1 MLNKND
7 FIELEFIGRVK
18 NGEIFDTNIPEEAKK
33 INLELETRPLIIC
46 LGQNM
51 ILPSIDEFL
60 IGKEIGKYTLEI
72 EPEKAFGLRDRSMI
86 KTMPLKIFLEK
97 ETYPQP
103 GMIFNFD
110 NIMGRISAV
119 SGGRVIVDFNHPLS
133 NKTVVYELNIKRIL
147 SDFKEKTETL
157 MSLFFRKKFDYE
169 ISKSDD
175 FDDAQKSKEGKKI
188 SDIKE
193 NKIVVKADK
202 QFKQFIE
209 MFAEKFKEILNLELV
224 VEEIKEEKP
233 QEKIEKEPI

>member
-18 NGEIFDTNIPEEAKK
+18 NGEIFDTNIKEEAKK
-33 INLELETRPLIIC
+33 INLELESRPLIIC

-51 ILPSIDEFL
+51 ILPAIDEFL
-60 IGKEIGKYTLEI
+60 IGKEIGKYSLEL
-72 EPEKAFGLRDRSMI
+72 EPEKAFGLRDRGMI

-103 GMIFNFD
+103 GMLFNFD

-133 NKTVVYELNIKRIL
+133 NKTIVYELNIKRIL
-147 SDFKEKTETL
+147 SDLKEKVSSL
-157 MSLFFRKKFDYE
+157 MSLFFRKKFDFNIE
-169 ISKSDD
+169 DKKLIIKS
-175 FDDAQKSKEGKKI
+175 
-188 SDIKE
+188 
-193 NKIVVKADK
+193 DK

-209 MFAEKFKEILNLELV
+209 MFSEKFKEILNLELV
-224 VEEIKEEKP
+224 IEEIKEEKS
-233 QEKIEKEPI
+233 QEKIEKEHI